1 VHIALFLK
9 VYFTHCSR
17 VQMIDVF
24 ALGLFQELFGTKLV
38 VLDLLYLCS
47 ILLHRFA
54 GAKLSISTSVEVG

>member
-1 VHIALFLK
+1 
-9 VYFTHCSR
+9 
-17 VQMIDVF
+17 MIDVF